1 MPRPGGEGTGPE
13 SQRGTRD
20 GPAGAWRFTVRAV
33 LPGPARRPFVRI
45 ILGGRQAEVTAGNG
59 GSREAALHPRA
70 QSPRRGQT
78 LSSVACGP
86 PGAPPAVSQPR
97 VPGLAECPLGAFR
110 PQQGTKQS
118 PATFLELKVFEGT
131 QRRKWPG
138 WVAEGPR
145 RGGRRVSL
153 RDGHSW
159 SFWSIRGLWQKR
171 KVKGSMRSLCVL
183 IRVSSVFSQ
192 KQKQRLGLLLL
203 TARWTL
209 PSSLNVTTAGSGL
222 RGPWGALGFRRGHS
236 GGQIAPSGGTT
247 CLGSGSEKPLG
258 AENAGMEV
266 CRRAFGGTGCLL
278 GLGRDGGARELR
290 LASTPAACVSQFDV
304 GLGGARSPHIW
315 VPPLWAKPRDS

>member
-33 LPGPARRPFVRI
+33 LPGPARRPFVRT

-59 GSREAALHPRA
+59 GSREAVLHPRA
-70 QSPRRGQT
+70 QSPRRGQA
-78 LSSVACGP
+78 LSSVVCGP

-97 VPGLAECPLGAFR
+97 VSGLAECPLGAFR

-171 KVKGSMRSLCVL
+171 KKVKGSTRSL
-183 IRVSSVFSQ
+183 F
-192 KQKQRLGLLLL
+192 
-203 TARWTL
+203 
-209 PSSLNVTTAGSGL
+209 
-222 RGPWGALGFRRGHS
+222 
-236 GGQIAPSGGTT
+236 
-247 CLGSGSEKPLG
+247 
-258 AENAGMEV
+258 
-266 CRRAFGGTGCLL
+266 
-278 GLGRDGGARELR
+278 
-290 LASTPAACVSQFDV
+290 
-304 GLGGARSPHIW
+304 
-315 VPPLWAKPRDS
+315 